1 MKKKKYLNKNLFKYY
16 IYIIM
21 SKGLIKCPKKSIM
34 KIYLLLLII
43 FTFILFYLTGK
54 KTNKI
59 KGGNKKKF
67 I

>member
-1 MKKKKYLNKNLFKYY
+1 
-16 IYIIM
+16 M
-21 SKGLIKCPKKSIM
+21 SEKLIKFPKEKTLQTIFHM
-34 KIYLLLLII
+34 KIYFLLII

-59 KGGNKKKF
+59 KAGNKKKF